1 MNKDKLFKL
10 IKSLNGAEKRY
21 FSIWCTRHYGKEKN
35 LTLLLFQD
43 LSKLKEYDQK
53 KFLKKFPHKP
63 YTKNFR
69 FAKHFLF
76 KQLLRCLHSFH
87 AGRNIETQLN
97 EMLDHADILS
107 NKGMTN
113 ESIELLHNASDLAL
127 KFECFGI
134 YYEVKRKKLELF
146 RDINYEGIGNTR
158 IGEVVDEMK
167 FALRKAEAIAEVESS
182 VMQVMQSLSQSG
194 ISRGELQ
201 VQVLNL
207 SKKLKPNSE
216 TAELFRSTLLFYQG
230 MGALE
235 FSKGNFEAA
244 SKWTG
249 NVLKLFSEFPHMK
262 QEKKKTFSV
271 AVQNHLIINNYLDR
285 YDGLD
290 AILKSLDEIKADTP
304 QLKNRVFY
312 ITRNMLMGTCVHV
325 GDYER
330 ALKLMK
336 EISVK
341 HKKGEVEFLNR
352 QQEIVFNFSSALAL
366 FGSARYKEA
375 NVLVNKV
382 ISDSNEQLR
391 LDIQSFARIFNI
403 IIQFESGKQELLE
416 YSVRSTY
423 RFLAK
428 KKKVYQ
434 TEKVIMDFL
443 RKTAPII
450 NSKLKQTEAF
460 TELYASL
467 LPLSKKKNEKQ
478 FFQFFDFISW
488 LESKLS
494 GKEMGMVLREKNPG
508 YWIKDFDTSR
518 QK

>member
-1 MNKDKLFKL
+1 MDKDKLFKL

-35 LTLLLFQD
+35 MTLLLFQD
-43 LSKLKEYDQK
+43 LVKQK
-53 KFLKKFPHKP
+53 VFNQKIFLKKFHHKP

-76 KQLLRCLHSFH
+76 KQILRCLHSFH
-87 AGRNIETQLN
+87 AGRNIETQLS

-107 NKGMTN
+107 NKGMVA
-113 ESIELLHNASDLAL
+113 ESIELLHNASALAL

-146 RDINYEGIGNTR
+146 RDINYEGIGNNR
-158 IGEVVDEMK
+158 IAEVVDEMK
-167 FALRKAEAIAEVESS
+167 FALRKAEAIAEVESG

-201 VQVLNL
+201 SQVLNL
-207 SKKLKPNSE
+207 SKKLKPNAE
-216 TAELFRSTLLFYQG
+216 TADLFRSTLLFYQG

-235 FSKGNFEAA
+235 FAKGSFEGA
-244 SKWTG
+244 SKWTA
-249 NVLKLFSEFPHMK
+249 NVLKLFSDFPHMRE
-262 QEKKKTFSV
+262 EKKKMFAV
-271 AVQNHLIINNYLDR
+271 AVQNQLIISNYLDR
-285 YDGLD
+285 YEGLEET
-290 AILKSLDEIKADTP
+290 LQSLDMIKADTP

-312 ITRNMLMGTCVHV
+312 ITKNMLLGTCVHV

-330 ALKLMK
+330 ALKLVK

-341 HKKGEVEFLNR
+341 HKKGEVEYLNR
-352 QQEIVFNFSSALAL
+352 QQEIVFNFSSALAF
-366 FGSARYKEA
+366 FGAGRYKEA

-382 ISDSNEQLR
+382 INDSNEQLR
-391 LDIQSFARIFNI
+391 MDIASFARIFNI
-403 IIQFESGKQELLE
+403 IIQFEAGKQELLE

-428 KKKVYQ
+428 KKKLFLA
-434 TEKVIMDFL
+434 EKVIMDFL

-450 NSKLKQTEAF
+450 NSKLKQKEAF
-460 TELYASL
+460 TELYAAL

-494 GKEMGMVLREKNPG
+494 GKEIGLVLQEKNPG
-508 YWIKDFDTSR
+508 YWIR
-518 QK
+518 N